1 MKKLIPV
8 LLITC
13 FIYFLLFPANLM
25 QSVANGLTI
34 WYRNILPSMLPFAFL
49 STLILESG
57 TFYTLNKLFSPLL
70 RRFFPALENGYF
82 PFVTGFFFGFPFGSK
97 ITADLSA
104 AKKITVREGNLICSI
119 SNNVSPAF
127 TLNIVQQ
134 TLFLN
139 FSPTIVTVFLLYF
152 PPLFIGWL
160 YYRKIFGRQTP
171 IESKKTAPRFQFN
184 FKIIDAA
191 IMNAFETM
199 LKLCGYIVLF
209 AVICNAL
216 ETLFSSHVILTAIG
230 MNLLEISN
238 GAVSIKELPLSTELK
253 YLITLPALSFGG
265 ISCLCQSVSMM
276 KPGNLSVGYY
286 IKFKL
291 LTAVMTFLLTALYLV
306 LLQRL
311 S

>member
-8 LLITC
+8 LLIAC
-13 FIYFLLFPANLM
+13 FIYFLVFPADLM

-57 TFYTLNKLFSPLL
+57 TFYTLNKILAPLL
-70 RRFFPALENGYF
+70 RCFFPALENGYF

-97 ITADLSA
+97 ITADLTA
-104 AKKITVREGNLICSI
+104 AKKLPLREGNLICSI

-127 TLNIVQQ
+127 TINIVQQ
-134 TLFLN
+134 ALFLH
-139 FSPTIVTVFLLYF
+139 FAPTAVTLFLLYF
-152 PPLFIGWL
+152 PPLLIGWL
-160 YYRKIFGRQTP
+160 YHRKIFGRRTAA
-171 IESKKTAPRFQFN
+171 ESKKAAPRFQFN

-209 AVICNAL
+209 AVICNIL
-216 ETLFSSHVILTAIG
+216 ENLFSSHTILTAIG
-230 MNLLEISN
+230 MNLFEISN
-238 GAVSIKELPLSTELK
+238 GAVSLKDLPLPVEIK
-253 YLITLPALSFGG
+253 YLIMLPALSFGG

-286 IKFKL
+286 VKFKL
-291 LTAVMTFLLTALYLV
+291 LTAVMTFLLTFLYLTIFH
-306 LLQRL
+306 R
-311 S
+311 